1 MIGGAELAGAFLL
14 GLLGSGHCVAMCG
27 GIAGAL
33 EVAVAGDG
41 TSRAAVRAGY
51 QGGRLFGYGA
61 AGALAGGIGAGL
73 FTMASKHTALA
84 VSHWI
89 TAGMMLLL
97 GLYLSGAWRGPLAA
111 LERLGLRFWQALA
124 PLRRRLLPV
133 RSVSGAV
140 RVGLL
145 WGFLPCG
152 LVYSALALALAS
164 GDALGGALTMLAFGA
179 GTLPAVVLVSGAA
192 GRLVTSSRSNVFRR
206 AAGIAMIAAGLFM
219 GVGAA
224 HH

>member
-1 MIGGAELAGAFLL
+1 MIPMEVGAAFLV

-33 EVAVAGDG
+33 EAAAAPG
-41 TSRAAVRAGY
+41 TVSRGALRAGY
-51 QGGRLFGYGA
+51 QGGRLLGYSL
-61 AGALAGGIGAGL
+61 AGALAGGLGAGL
-73 FTMASKHTALA
+73 FNMASRQTALA

-89 TAGMMLLL
+89 TAAMMLLL

-111 LERLGLRFWQALA
+111 LERTGLRVWQALA

-133 RSVSGAV
+133 GGPLGAV
-140 RVGLL
+140 RMGVL

-152 LVYSALALALAS
+152 LVYSALALALSTGSA
-164 GDALGGALTMLAFGA
+164 AGGALSMLAFGA
-179 GTLPAVVLVSGAA
+179 GTLPVMLLVSGAA
-192 GRLVTSSRSNVFRR
+192 GRLVTASRSNVFRR
-206 AAGIAMIAAGLFM
+206 TAGIAMIAAGIFM
-219 GVGAA
+219 GIGAA